1 MHTPTSLDDILSQ
14 RHDAQRAV
22 VNVDEPQL
30 KLVVFALGGQWFAFH
45 GSSVREILAQPT
57 VHFVPGCPSSL
68 EGVIH
73 VRGDIESVLRLHEL
87 LHLPAPA
94 NPTGSSI
101 VLGEGAGVR
110 SGLRVDRVIDV
121 VDLPQSALQPPPA
134 TLAAPLRTLVLG
146 VLSLQGQAVTLLDL
160 ERLLGDYVQTLG

>member
-87 LHLPAPA
+87 PLLLGLLLTWMLGT
-94 NPTGSSI
+94 TGRRVVAVLLA
-101 VLGEGAGVR
+101 VLGAAMAAAGVAA
-110 SGLRVDRVIDV
+110 
-121 VDLPQSALQPPPA
+121 ALAEGTDPVA
-134 TLAAPLRTLVLG
+134 G
-146 VLSLQGQAVTLLDL
+146 VLNKVKA
-160 ERLLGDYVQTLG
+160 LGDAVRSVVTSASVAETV